1 MFLIIFAMSFYG
13 FQIKVI
19 LYSFIVKLKKIR
31 IKFID
36 MKSSL
41 SVSFSSKVQHCLP
54 CRYSK
59 EDEDGRDLHPDAVDG
74 LILFRIDH

>member
-1 MFLIIFAMSFYG
+1 
-13 FQIKVI
+13 
-19 LYSFIVKLKKIR
+19 
-31 IKFID
+31 

-41 SVSFSSKVQHCLP
+41 SVSFSSKVQHCPP